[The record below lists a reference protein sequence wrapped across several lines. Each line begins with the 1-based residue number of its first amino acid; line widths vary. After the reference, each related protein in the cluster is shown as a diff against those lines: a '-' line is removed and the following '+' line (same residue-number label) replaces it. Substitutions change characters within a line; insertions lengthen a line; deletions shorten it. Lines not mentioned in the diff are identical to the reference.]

1 MGDNMYKELFPN
13 SPANDQMRWTEYRDK
28 MYEFILKSQN
38 RGEGRDKGSWN
49 GGYIGQVFSTS
60 VNLCILQLE
69 RNTLPIYAR

>member
-1 MGDNMYKELFPN
+1 
-13 SPANDQMRWTEYRDK
+13 